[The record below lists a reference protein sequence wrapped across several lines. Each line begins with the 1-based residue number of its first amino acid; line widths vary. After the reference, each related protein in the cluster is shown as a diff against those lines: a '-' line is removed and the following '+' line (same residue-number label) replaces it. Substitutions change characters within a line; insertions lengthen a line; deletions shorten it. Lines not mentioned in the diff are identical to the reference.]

1 MFFNEQFKLI
11 SMAKFDTKKIKEEAE
26 KDFEK
31 TWLDSSRLIK
41 KEGKFFNLLDKRKE
55 HVLFDLIVKAR
66 KVLLDLGFT
75 EVITP
80 SIVQE
85 QDVWKQ
91 YGPEAPIIL
100 DRIFFLAGAERP
112 DIGINKRKIQQIKKI
127 IPDFEK
133 IEKLQEI
140 FRRYKKG
147 EIVADDLIETM
158 VKELKIKEDQATE
171 IISKVF
177 PEFKKLKPIPSQLT
191 LRSHTTSLWFP
202 ILAEIQKR
210 EVLPIQLFSI
220 GQKFRREQ
228 KLDATHLY
236 ESWTASF
243 VVMTEEI
250 SLEDGKQMVREFFS
264 KLGFDEVEFRTK
276 EATSKYYASQTEF
289 EVFLKSKTGEEIE
302 VGNGG
307 FYNPVA
313 LSNYDIPY
321 PVFNFGA
328 GLERI
333 LMIKLGIDD
342 IRKLVYPYFYERI
355 EFSDFEIAN
364 AIKLIKEPETGEG
377 KALVSLI
384 VKEAIGHAED
394 PTPIEVTVYKGEFLN
409 KKIKVK
415 IFKEEPKKKLLGPAA
430 LNPIVIKDGNVIGAI
445 PSQLPENPTKTDF
458 TYMLGIAN
466 LTAHEIEKAVAEGK
480 KEVLVEVK
488 DAKSLTDINLQI
500 EEVVRHYIESKNR
513 LIDIRGPI
521 FVWIKTTIE

>member
-1 MFFNEQFKLI
+1 MT
-11 SMAKFDTKKIKEEAE
+11 KFDTKKIKEDAE

-31 TWLDSSRLIK
+31 TWLESSRLIK

-55 HVLFDLIVKAR
+55 HALFDLIIKAR

-75 EVITP
+75 EVIAP

-85 QDVWKQ
+85 QEVWKQ
-91 YGPEAPIIL
+91 YGPETPIIL
-100 DRIFFLAGAERP
+100 DRVYFLAGTERP
-112 DIGINKRKIQQIKKI
+112 DIGINKRKVQQIKKI
-127 IPDFEK
+127 VPGFEK

-147 EIVADDLIETM
+147 EIVADDLVEAM
-158 VKELKIKEDQATE
+158 VKELKIKEEQATE

-202 ILAEIQKR
+202 ILAEMQKR
-210 EVLPIQLFSI
+210 EALPIQLFSI

-228 KLDATHLY
+228 KLDPTHLY

-243 VVMTEEI
+243 VVMAEEI
-250 SLEDGKQMVREFFS
+250 SLEDGKQIVKEFLS
-264 KLGFDEVEFRTK
+264 KLGFDEIRFATK

-289 EVFLKSKTGEEIE
+289 EVFVKTKAGEEIE

-313 LSNYDIPY
+313 LSNYDISY

-333 LMIKLGIDD
+333 LMVKLGAED
-342 IRKLVYPYFYERI
+342 IRKLVYPYFYEKV

-364 AIKLIKEPETGEG
+364 SIKLIKEPETGEG
-377 KALVSLI
+377 KVLVGLI
-384 VKEAIGHAED
+384 VKEAVEHAED
-394 PTPIEVTVYKGEFLN
+394 PTPAKIIIYKGEFLN
-409 KKIKVK
+409 RRIEVK
-415 IFKEEPKKKLLGPAA
+415 LFKEEPNKKLLGPAA
-430 LNPIVIKDGNVIGAI
+430 LNPIVVKDGNVIGAI
-445 PSQLPENPTKTDF
+445 PSQLPENSTRTDF

-466 LTAHEIEKAVAEGK
+466 LTAYEIEKAIAAGK
-480 KEVLVEVK
+480 KEVLIEVK
-488 DAKSLTDINLQI
+488 DAKSLTDVNLQI
-500 EEVVRHYIESKNR
+500 EEVVRRYIESKNK
-513 LIDIRGPI
+513 LIDIRGPV
-521 FVWIKTTIE
+521 FVWIKAIIE